1 MGALAGAMMAVLLR
15 SHGPAAT
22 LSFDLLVDTL
32 LMAVI
37 GGMGTLY
44 GPALGA
50 VVLVMAEDYLQ
61 PAMATIAGAVAG
73 WPLLPALFD
82 PERWLLWLGGLF
94 GPLVY
99 FFPSGLVGKLREMR
113 AARQAKAR

>member
-1 MGALAGAMMAVLLR
+1 MMAVLLR
-15 SHGPAAT
+15 YNGPAAT
-22 LSFDLLVDTL
+22 LSFDLMVDIL

-50 VVLVMAEDYLQ
+50 VVLVMAEYYLQ
-61 PAMATIAGAVAG
+61 PAMATIAGAVPG

-82 PERWLLWLGGLF
+82 PRRWLLWPGVLF
-94 GPLVY
+94 LLLLY
-99 FFPSGLVGKLREMR
+99 FFPPALSPHP
-113 AARQAKAR
+113 